1 MLVYQRVHM
10 LSQGAKMNLKKWELR
25 GNKTMIPDQEPKH
38 RHLPAKIPR
47 APILVESP
55 TLKTRQSKMLDC
67 LTNGKWPIYRW
78 ISQSNLHSQK
88 KNPHIATFGC
98 GGVRPNSQWLY
109 PIIPS
114 YIPIV
119 LLCPISYCSRAT
131 IKKKKGFPLVHNF
144 CGLRSSLPT
153 CRRFPPGPGSSRG
166 TRNGLCASV
175 RHLGGVDLQKMMDIR
190 IYTLCF
196 FQHSHGKRHMNI
208 DDKKDDLPI

>member
-1 MLVYQRVHM
+1 MENGPSIDEFP
-10 LSQGAKMNLKKWELR
+10 SQTSIHRKKSSHCYVWLR
-25 GNKTMIPDQEPKH
+25 GGTSQFSMIISH
-38 RHLPAKIPR
+38 Y
-47 APILVESP
+47 PILYPDS
-55 TLKTRQSKMLDC
+55 TAM
-67 LTNGKWPIYRW
+67 
-78 ISQSNLHSQK
+78 SNKLLFKSHHQK
-88 KNPHIATFGC
+88 K
-98 GGVRPNSQWLY
+98 R
-109 PIIPS
+109 
-114 YIPIV
+114 
-119 LLCPISYCSRAT
+119 
-131 IKKKKGFPLVHNF
+131 FPLVHNF

>member
-1 MLVYQRVHM
+1 
-10 LSQGAKMNLKKWELR
+10 
-25 GNKTMIPDQEPKH
+25 
-38 RHLPAKIPR
+38 
-47 APILVESP
+47 
-55 TLKTRQSKMLDC
+55 MLDC

-78 ISQSNLHSQK
+78 ISQTNLHSQK
-88 KNPHIATFGC
+88 NKASHC
-98 GGVRPNSQWLY
+98 YVWLQGGTSWFSMIISHYPILY
-109 PIIPS
+109 PYS
-114 YIPIV
+114 TAMSNKSLFKSHHQKKWVPIGS
-119 LLCPISYCSRAT
+119 P
-131 IKKKKGFPLVHNF
+131 HNF

-208 DDKKDDLPI
+208 DDKRDDLPI